1 MATTTT
7 SEIQKLAHDI
17 LIDSFGTI
25 YDTPEDAEHIN
36 RLIELGAVRRAEEAL
51 MYRQAATM
59 TVPWHSRQQRQKP
72 QS

>member
-36 RLIELGAVRRAEEAL
+36 RLIELGAVRRAEESIFAGDYVVVDGYE
-51 MYRQAATM
+51 MYFDELGF
-59 TVPWHSRQQRQKP
+59 
-72 QS
+72 